1 MHACSKKISLVRI
14 FFVSFI
20 LNVLQG
26 NRFFAS
32 FCLFFFFLSFFTLK
46 RKTYKYDNLNSDYVR
61 NTILN
66 QNKTLLALLL
76 FLDENDELDVSRTV
90 ELERISTFRGV

>member
-1 MHACSKKISLVRI
+1 MFYKVIVSLHH
-14 FFVSFI
+14 FV
-20 LNVLQG
+20 
-26 NRFFAS
+26 
-32 FCLFFFFLSFFTLK
+32 CFFFFLSFFTLK